1 MNERYSI
8 IYSLPHCS
16 HQVGL
21 PIVICGGNLLKDN
34 TNQLLFVQIKL
45 QSISVKVIHEIE
57 VIINKCDTHGNVIQ
71 SQIHSFNWLNLARDQ
86 FVGEDYAIPLNS
98 TDGESFSIEVSKI
111 VFYDESVLFGD
122 NKELIT
128 IPNQMPLRTNL
139 NNDWELEKQYQL
151 EKGNSQQYAPIE
163 LTDIW
168 LCSCGAVNLSE
179 ESACHLCNTNRIDV
193 FHPDIPGLESRK
205 DKRIA
210 VEKKKEKEKRKKR
223 RQLGITI
230 SIIAITVV
238 ILAALIHFLIVPMSR
253 YNKAVQAINN
263 EEYQT
268 AYDLLRANL
277 SFRDSEDKMNTLVRD
292 YWIREYSKILT
303 EGYDEEDGG
312 YGPIIPAEDKSDGR
326 ELFALAYIDYD
337 EIPELLVSPDGR
349 FGYVFTIKS
358 EEYLGN
364 VNMVNAG
371 LPLDTDDYNE
381 IGYFQGYGYIY
392 HLSSGKEGYRDET
405 WCPLDENGG
414 PDWVSLNAYTE
425 IYDFGGEYTEYYAEY
440 EPGNAGEVSAD
451 EFDELLHAHI
461 DKDKYQKFNLLK
473 NNDSNRQKAIAD
485 LESKTGA

>member
-8 IYSLPHCS
+8 VYSLPHYC

-34 TNQLLFVQIKL
+34 VNQLLFVQIKL

-57 VIINKCDTHGNVIQ
+57 VIIKKNDHLGNVIQ
-71 SQIHSFNWLNLARDQ
+71 TQAHSFNWLNLARDQ
-86 FVGEDYAIPLNS
+86 FVGENYAIPLNS
-98 TDGESFSIEVSKI
+98 TDGESFSVEVSKI
-111 VFYDESVLFGD
+111 VFYDGSVLIND
-122 NKELIT
+122 NNEVIT
-128 IPNQMPLRTNL
+128 VPNQLQLRTHL
-139 NNDWELEKQYQL
+139 NNDFELEKQYQL
-151 EKGNSQQYAPIE
+151 EKGNIHQYAPIE
-163 LTDIW
+163 LADIW

-179 ESACHLCNTNRIDV
+179 ESVCHLCNINHNDAL
-193 FHPDIPGLESRK
+193 HPDINGLESSK
-205 DKRIA
+205 DVRVA
-210 VEKKKEKEKRKKR
+210 DEKKKEKETRRKRS
-223 RQLGITI
+223 QLGITV
-230 SIIAITVV
+230 SIIAVTAV
-238 ILAALIHFLIVPMSR
+238 ILAALIHFLIVPLNR
-253 YNKAVQAINN
+253 YNKAVQAINSGD
-263 EEYQT
+263 YQT
-268 AYDLLRANL
+268 AYDLLRENL
-277 SFRDSEDKMNTLVRD
+277 SFRDSEEKLKTVVRD

-303 EGYDEEDGG
+303 EGYDEGDEG
-312 YGPIIPAEDKSDGR
+312 YGPVIPAEDDSDGR
-326 ELFALAYIDYD
+326 ALFALAYIDYD
-337 EIPELLVSPDGR
+337 EVPELLVSPDGQ

-358 EEYLGN
+358 DGYLGN

-425 IYDFGGEYTEYYAEY
+425 IYDFGGEYTEYYAEF